1 LVHDIH
7 SASVLSCDGAM
18 RLGLP
23 RLSAIDGG
31 HGDPHVQRTSRIRRR
46 GDDHVCPRTRVVGSV
61 TSVDPSRRGNKRTRR
76 AATARR
82 CCPASSAGPIICS
95 SRSTASA
102 TTPPQPS
109 NGSAGNW
116 RSHTTRC
123 ELQAWRPSC
132 RRWRRYVT
140 TAKPPSRRNSADR
153 TPRPAIEPAENLV
166 MVASDML

>member
-1 LVHDIH
+1 VRQCSPATELCG
-7 SASVLSCDGAM
+7 SVCRDCQLSMGAM
-18 RLGLP
+18 VTLTSSGRAVYGAEVTIA
-23 RLSAIDGG
+23 SA
-31 HGDPHVQRTSRIRRR
+31 
-46 GDDHVCPRTRVVGSV
+46 PRTRVVGSV

-123 ELQAWRPSC
+123 EPQAWRPSC

-153 TPRPAIEPAENLV
+153 VPRPAIEPAENLV